1 MYPSLIRGKCEGSIK
16 VKGLLE
22 SFGIALCGLATSI
35 LVALANVVVA
45 RMTGFDFFSIW
56 GPCTPASPPHQGTT

>member
-1 MYPSLIRGKCEGSIK
+1 M
-16 VKGLLE
+16 KGLLE

-56 GPCTPASPPHQGTT
+56 VPCTPASPPHQGTT

>member
-1 MYPSLIRGKCEGSIK
+1 M
-16 VKGLLE
+16 KGLLE

-45 RMTGFDFFSIW
+45 RMTGFDFFVSVR
-56 GPCTPASPPHQGTT
+56 PSHLPSPAKPRHGVHLNLSGHQF